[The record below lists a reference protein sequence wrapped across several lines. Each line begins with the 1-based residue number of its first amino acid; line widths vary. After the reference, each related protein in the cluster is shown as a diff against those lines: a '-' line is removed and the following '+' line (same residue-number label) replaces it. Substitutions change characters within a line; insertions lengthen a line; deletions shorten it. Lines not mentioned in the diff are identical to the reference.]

1 MSPWVAQFQIFRRLM
16 KAKFYA
22 YVLLP
27 LAKKFQNWIV
37 DQSTARDFLVPEI
50 DTQVQNDHGVLGRLF
65 SSTDLRHRTGLMS
78 TPWSL
83 WTSIFTLGFWKMMM
97 KKVASWNNFE
107 NDLIKSLGLL
117 CQASWLNPKHCTK
130 LYSDNISLVTIF
142 KT

>member
-1 MSPWVAQFQIFRRLM
+1 M
-16 KAKFYA
+16 KGKFVVC
-22 YVLLP
+22 VLWS
-27 LAKKFQNWIV
+27 LAKKFQNLIV
-37 DQSTARDFLVPEI
+37 DQSTACNFTVPEI
-50 DTQVQNDHGVLGRLF
+50 DTQVQNYHGLLGRLF
-65 SSTDLRHRTGLMS
+65 SSTHLRHRTGLMS

-83 WTSIFTLGFWKMMM
+83 WTCIFTLGFWKMMM

-130 LYSDNISLVTIF
+130 LYSDNISFVDNFLNLKVLP